1 MTLIIEAYFHEYP
14 ARKKVAE
21 IIFKSGFSVKEGKIF
36 AGNVEIP
43 VSSLARAAD
52 VNRKIVYHTI
62 EFIEKNY
69 ALKSIFE
76 RMEPMANLKRVG
88 PIVGWDVLE
97 FDMEMNKLSC
107 ALKDVLDIL
116 SKPGCHVRQVIG
128 EEPLLS
134 EGKIYIVLTRPV
146 PMEILKEIKDVPT
159 VKDITLHTSERD
171 KNKLACAFCKVK
183 ACPRRALLQEK

>member
-1 MTLIIEAYFHEYP
+1 MTLIIDAYFHEYP

-21 IIFKSGFSVKEGKIF
+21 LLFKNGISVRDGKLYSGEI
-36 AGNVEIP
+36 EIP
-43 VSSLARAAD
+43 VSSVARAAD

-69 ALKSIFE
+69 ALRSIFE
-76 RMEPMANLKRVG
+76 RLEPMANLRKVG

-97 FDMEMNKLSC
+97 FEMEMNKLSC
-107 ALKDVLDIL
+107 ALKDVLQIL
-116 SKPGCHVRQVIG
+116 SRPGCHVRQVIG

-134 EGKIYIVLTRPV
+134 EGKIYIVLTKPV
-146 PMEILKEIKDVPT
+146 PIEILEEIKELPT

-171 KNKLACAFCKVK
+171 KSKLACSFCTVK
-183 ACPRRALLQEK
+183 ACPRRAMLQEE